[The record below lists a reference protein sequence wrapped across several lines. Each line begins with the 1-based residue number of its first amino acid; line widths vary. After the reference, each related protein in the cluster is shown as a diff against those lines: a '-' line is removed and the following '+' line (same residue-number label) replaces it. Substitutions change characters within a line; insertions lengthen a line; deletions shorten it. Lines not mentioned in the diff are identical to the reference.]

1 MSSPKKLLKLG
12 ACVFAATAIALA
24 GVPAH
29 LITRAE
35 AKPQPQQP
43 TAQSATKQVL
53 GAIQAING
61 NTITLK
67 PDAGPAIEVLVQGS
81 ARILRVAPGQID
93 LKNATAIQLADLQ
106 VGDRILVRATPSADG
121 KSLAAATLIVM
132 KRTDVEA
139 KQQQEREDWQKRG
152 IGGLVSAVDPST
164 GTVSISVAAPGGV
177 KAIAIHTAKDTIIRR
192 YAPDSVQ
199 FDEAKSSS
207 LAEIKPGDQLRA
219 RGAPSADGAEF
230 AAEEIVSGAFRNIS
244 GTIANLDAA
253 ANTLTVMD
261 LASKKPVLVKISS
274 QSQVLKLPPQMA
286 QGIAFQMKGDARGT
300 APSAAA
306 PSKAGAGERGAP
318 PDSAR
323 SGGDGARRDGTRP
336 NNDQRDAG
344 EGGSLRPTRGPADLQ
359 QVLSRLPK
367 ASLADLQKGDA
378 VMIVSTEGTAAG
390 GVTAI
395 TLLGGV
401 EPILQASPSGAQA
414 MTLSPWNIGAGAG
427 DQAGEVNP

>member
-1 MSSPKKLLKLG
+1 MYSPTKVLRLG

-35 AKPQPQQP
+35 AKPQPLQP

-61 NTITLK
+61 NTIALE

-106 VGDRILVRATPSADG
+106 VGDRILVRATSSADG

-177 KAIAIHTAKDTIIRR
+177 KAIAIHTAKETIIRR

-219 RGAPSADGAEF
+219 RGARTAEGSEF
-230 AAEEIVSGAFRNIS
+230 AAEEIVAGAFRNIS

-286 QGIAFQMKGDARGT
+286 QGIAF
-300 APSAAA
+300 
-306 PSKAGAGERGAP
+306 
-318 PDSAR
+318 
-323 SGGDGARRDGTRP
+323 
-336 NNDQRDAG
+336 
-344 EGGSLRPTRGPADLQ
+344 
-359 QVLSRLPK
+359 
-367 ASLADLQKGDA
+367 
-378 VMIVSTEGTAAG
+378 
-390 GVTAI
+390 
-395 TLLGGV
+395 
-401 EPILQASPSGAQA
+401 
-414 MTLSPWNIGAGAG
+414 
-427 DQAGEVNP
+427 